1 MNQQADQ
8 EGTGITAVD
17 VNEPETCASVD
28 AEAHSE
34 QASSQDSN
42 QSSNQAPP
50 LFAVSEGK
58 LLTLYLL
65 SFGLYGVYWFYKNWQ
80 LQQPSMDKK
89 IYPLL
94 RAIFSIFFTHSLFK
108 RINKQA
114 SKLEKKHRFN
124 ANLLATIY
132 VVTIVLSHL
141 TDRISMAVDDASAG
155 TGFALHDALSGN
167 TVIIISVG
175 IFLLSA
181 IPLVQVQ
188 ATANRINDDM
198 LGYLNHRYSVWN
210 YMLIATGTFFWAML
224 GLGILANS
232 MGLTDG

>member
-8 EGTGITAVD
+8 EGTDIIAVD
-17 VNEPETCASVD
+17 TDKPGSGTSVD
-28 AEAHSE
+28 TGPLSV
-34 QASSQDSN
+34 QPASQLKG
-42 QSSNQAPP
+42 QEPP

-80 LQQPSMDKK
+80 LQQPTMDKK

-108 RINKQA
+108 RINQQA

-124 ANLLATIY
+124 ANLMATLY
-132 VVTIVLSHL
+132 VVSIVLSHL
-141 TDRISMAVDDASAG
+141 IDRLSMAGDDATAG
-155 TGFALHDALSGN
+155 MGIVLHDALSAN
-167 TVIIISVG
+167 TLIIISVST
-175 IFLLSA
+175 FLLSA
-181 IPLVQVQ
+181 FPLLQVQ
-188 ATANRINDDM
+188 ATANRINDDI
-198 LGYLNHRYSVWN
+198 LGYLNHKYSVWN
-210 YMLIATGTFFWAML
+210 YIMIATGSLFWVML

-232 MGLTDG
+232 MGLTEV

>member
-8 EGTGITAVD
+8 EGIDIIAVD
-17 VNEPETCASVD
+17 TDKPGPARSVD
-28 AEAHSE
+28 TGHLSD
-34 QASSQDSN
+34 QPASQLKG
-42 QSSNQAPP
+42 QGPP

-80 LQQPSMDKK
+80 LQQPTMDKK

-108 RINKQA
+108 RINQQA
-114 SKLEKKHRFN
+114 LKLEKKHRFN
-124 ANLLATIY
+124 ANLMATLY

-141 TDRISMAVDDASAG
+141 IDRLSMAGDDATAG
-155 TGFALHDALSGN
+155 MGIVLHDALSAN
-167 TVIIISVG
+167 TLIIISVST
-175 IFLLSA
+175 FLLSA
-181 IPLVQVQ
+181 FPLLQVQ
-188 ATANRINDDM
+188 ATANRINDDI
-198 LGYLNHRYSVWN
+198 LGYLNHKYSVWN
-210 YMLIATGTFFWAML
+210 YILIATGTFFWIML

-232 MGLTDG
+232 MGLTEM

>member
-17 VNEPETCASVD
+17 TNAVEPYTSVD
-28 AEAHSE
+28 ADPHSE
-34 QASSQDSN
+34 QGT
-42 QSSNQAPP
+42 P
-50 LFAVSEGK
+50 LFPVSEGK

-65 SFGLYGVYWFYKNWQ
+65 SFGLYGVYWFYKNWK

-108 RINKQA
+108 RINELA
-114 SKLEKKHRFN
+114 SQLEKKHRFN

-132 VVTIVLSHL
+132 VVSIVLSHL
-141 TDRISMAVDDASAG
+141 IDRLYMAADDASAG
-155 TGFALHDALSGN
+155 TGFIFHEALSGN

-198 LGYLNHRYSVWN
+198 LGYLNHRYSIWN
-210 YMLIATGTFFWAML
+210 YILIATGTLFWAML
-224 GLGILANS
+224 GLGILANL
-232 MGLTDG
+232 MGFAEV

>member
-8 EGTGITAVD
+8 EGIDIIAVD
-17 VNEPETCASVD
+17 TDTPGPATSVD
-28 AEAHSE
+28 TGPLSV
-34 QASSQDSN
+34 QPASQLKG
-42 QSSNQAPP
+42 QGPP

-80 LQQPSMDKK
+80 LQQPTMDKK

-108 RINKQA
+108 RINQQA
-114 SKLEKKHRFN
+114 LKLEKKHRFN
-124 ANLLATIY
+124 ANLMATLY

-141 TDRISMAVDDASAG
+141 IDRLSVAGDDATAG
-155 TGFALHDALSGN
+155 MGIVLHDALSAN
-167 TVIIISVG
+167 TLIIISVST
-175 IFLLSA
+175 FLLSA
-181 IPLVQVQ
+181 FPLLQVQ
-188 ATANRINDDM
+188 ATANRINDDI
-198 LGYLNHRYSVWN
+198 LGYLNHKYSVWN
-210 YMLIATGTFFWAML
+210 YILIATGSLFWVML

-232 MGLTDG
+232 MGLTQV